1 MQFRTVQPQ
10 GTDERDMA
18 SVVRG
23 LMDGKSN
30 NTGSVT
36 IAVAGAT
43 TTTINDVRIGYD
55 SVILISPVTVG
66 ASGYAYYI
74 SANTKGSATITHAAN
89 VVAGITFKYIVVG

>member
-1 MQFRTVQPQ
+1 MQFRSLQPA
-10 GTDERDMA
+10 GGDERQVA
-18 SVVRG
+18 EVVRG

-30 NTGSVT
+30 NTGTVNL
-36 IAVAGAT
+36 AVGGAT
-43 TTTINDVRIGYD
+43 TTTLNDPRIGYD
-55 SVILISPVTVG
+55 SVILLSPVTVG